1 MLRDSPSPAALNIP
15 VTQKCVLF
23 IRLKGKSFKIEI
35 EMGMKENDMTM
46 QRKPF
51 DKLTQKQHCHYN
63 GHVPEYL
70 RSSSSWLHSKD
81 FYGGFEVL
89 RNNRKEN
96 KKKTSHELTTLWSL
110 WRSMSRA
117 NLKFS
122 NGK

>member
-1 MLRDSPSPAALNIP
+1 MLRDSPSPAALNVP

-46 QRKPF
+46 QLKPF
-51 DKLTQKQHCHYN
+51 AKLTQKQHCHYN

-81 FYGGFEVL
+81 FYGGL
-89 RNNRKEN
+89 RFSEITEKGIKRKQA
-96 KKKTSHELTTLWSL
+96 TSLQLYG
-110 WRSMSRA
+110 RCGA
-117 NLKFS
+117 ACQ
-122 NGK
+122 GQI